1 MPLNKTK
8 FPLPDEKGST
18 EQEVP
23 MAITV
28 DQLKEKLGL
37 TPYYVEDGAREV
49 TGGYAGD
56 LLSWVMGRATSG
68 DAWVTIMSNIN
79 VIAVA
84 QLTDVACVILA
95 EGVVPGEDLIAA
107 AEMRGINLFSSP
119 EPTFALC
126 GKIFGEL

>member
-1 MPLNKTK
+1 
-8 FPLPDEKGST
+8 
-18 EQEVP
+18 

-28 DQLKEKLGL
+28 DELKDKLGL
-37 TPYYVEDGAREV
+37 TAYYIEDGTREV
-49 TGGYAGD
+49 TGGYVGD

-84 QLTDVACVILA
+84 QLTDVACVIMA
-95 EGVVPGEDLIAA
+95 EGVVPGDDLIAA

-119 EPTFALC
+119 EPGFALC